1 MEWDK
6 ITAKV
11 ATNKGLISNIYKQHY
26 RTQYQKN
33 TKQPNWKIGKSP
45 EETFLQRSHTDGQ
58 QAYEQMLNIT
68 NY

>member
-11 ATNKGLISNIYKQHY
+11 ATNKGLISNIYKQHN

-33 TKQPNWKIGKSP
+33 TKQPN
-45 EETFLQRSHTDGQ
+45 
-58 QAYEQMLNIT
+58 
-68 NY
+68 